1 MAPDPFNNWLQDAAD
16 LRRRAALLQLTLDR
30 RRPITALLARWKIRR
45 LLHRADHMEFAV
57 GYVRQRLLMAGEARG
72 ADEPTAR
79 FAQTGRTRPNAQ
91 TR

>member
-57 GYVRQRLLMAGEARG
+57 GYVRQRLL
-72 ADEPTAR
+72 PTDDGGHR
-79 FAQTGRTRPNAQ
+79 
-91 TR
+91 